1 MQDKIHRLKGENGVI
16 ATPSHIGPCCFMY
29 IGIQWTGLTPS
40 CSVMGLALGWGGGV
54 GLSLE

>member
-16 ATPSHIGPCCFMY
+16 AITIGSCCFMY
-29 IGIQWTGLTPS
+29 VGIQWTGLTPS
-40 CSVMGLALGWGGGV
+40 CSVMRLALEWGGGV